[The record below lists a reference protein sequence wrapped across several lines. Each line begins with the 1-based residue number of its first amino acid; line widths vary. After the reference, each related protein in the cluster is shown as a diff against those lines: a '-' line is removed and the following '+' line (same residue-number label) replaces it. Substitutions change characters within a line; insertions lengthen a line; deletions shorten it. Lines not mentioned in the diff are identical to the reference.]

1 MTTFACVVTAKS
13 AAAISTIQ
21 ISGDGA
27 RAVVG
32 KIFRPAGGNSSG
44 FEAGSILL
52 GDVVDGEQ
60 VVDQVVVG
68 CEGENGFSINC
79 HGNPLIIEMAMELL
93 RGNGA
98 ELISAEEMLRRRYT
112 NDPGLGAIAGEAK
125 LARLK
130 AVTLEGVRIIAN
142 QVGGGLESVVSGWL
156 DGIDSLSLADISS
169 QCESILARS
178 ESAGLIIG
186 GGRVVIAGP
195 PNSGKS
201 TLLNC
206 LAGRQKAIVTDIAGT
221 TRDWVGAECRIE
233 SLLMELID
241 TAGLDDGL
249 RIDDSIDRRS
259 QEKTVELLESC
270 DLVLLVLDGSRAAAK
285 YKGGSVAP
293 AIDGRKVVV
302 VLNKSDLGAEL
313 NPEEL
318 GLNFDGC
325 VRISAREDRGID
337 ELIDEIRTV
346 LGVADFDVTQAV
358 CFTERQRRLLG
369 DLGQA
374 KDKRQVKSLI
384 TELLNAQAC
393 V

>member
-21 ISGDGA
+21 VTGDGA
-27 RAVVG
+27 RAIVG
-32 KIFRPAGGNSSG
+32 KIFRPAGGGSPG
-44 FEAGSILL
+44 FEAGSVIL
-52 GDVVDGEQ
+52 GDVVDGEG
-60 VVDQVVVG
+60 VIDQVVVG

-79 HGNPLIIEMAMELL
+79 HGNPLIVEMAMELL

-98 ELISAEEMLRRRYT
+98 ELISAEEMLRERYAS
-112 NDPGLGAIAGEAK
+112 DPGLSAIAGEAK

-156 DGIDSLSLADISS
+156 DEIDSLSLADISG

-178 ESAGLIIG
+178 EAAGLIIG

-221 TRDWVGAECRIE
+221 TRDWVGAKCRIE

-249 RIDDSIDRRS
+249 KVDDSIDRRS
-259 QEKTVELLESC
+259 QEKTVELLEGC
-270 DLVLLVLDGSRAAAK
+270 DLVLLVLDGSRAAAE
-285 YKGGSVAP
+285 YKGSGVAP
-293 AIDGRKVVV
+293 AIDGRKVVAI
-302 VLNKSDLGAEL
+302 LNKSDLGAEL

-318 GLNFDGC
+318 ELDFDGW
-325 VRISAREDRGID
+325 VRISAREDCGID

-346 LGVADFDVTQAV
+346 LGIADFDVTQPI
-358 CFTERQRRLLG
+358 CFTDRQRRLLS

-374 KDKRQVKSLI
+374 KDKRQAKSLI
-384 TELLNAQAC
+384 TELCGPENE
-393 V
+393 

>member
-27 RAVVG
+27 RAIVG
-32 KIFRPAGGNSSG
+32 KIFRPAGGGTPG
-44 FEAGSILL
+44 FEAGSVLL
-52 GDVVDGEQ
+52 GDVVDGDQ
-60 VVDQVVVG
+60 VVDQVVIG

-79 HGNPLIIEMAMELL
+79 HGNPLIVEMAMELL

-98 ELISAEEMLRRRYT
+98 ELISAKEMLRRRYAD
-112 NDPGLGAIAGEAK
+112 DPGLSTIAGEAK

-130 AVTLEGVRIIAN
+130 AVTLEGVRIISN
-142 QVGGGLESVVSGWL
+142 QVGGGLEAVASRWL
-156 DGIDSLSLADISS
+156 DEIDSLSLADISG

-178 ESAGLIIG
+178 EAAGLITG
-186 GGRVVIAGP
+186 GSRVVIAGP

-221 TRDWVGAECRIE
+221 TRDWVEAGCRIE
-233 SLLMELID
+233 SLVMELID

-249 RIDDSIDRRS
+249 KIDDSIDRRS
-259 QEKTVELLESC
+259 QEKTVELLEGC
-270 DLVLLVLDGSRAAAK
+270 DLVLLVLDGSRAGAE
-285 YKGGSVAP
+285 YKGSGVAP
-293 AIDGRKVVV
+293 AIEGRKVAL

-313 NPEEL
+313 DPEEL

-325 VRISAREDRGID
+325 VRISAREDLGID
-337 ELIDEIRTV
+337 ELVERIRTV
-346 LGVADFDVTQAV
+346 LGVADFDVNQPV
-358 CFTERQRRLLG
+358 CFTDRQRRLLR

-374 KDKRQVKSLI
+374 KDKRQAKSLI